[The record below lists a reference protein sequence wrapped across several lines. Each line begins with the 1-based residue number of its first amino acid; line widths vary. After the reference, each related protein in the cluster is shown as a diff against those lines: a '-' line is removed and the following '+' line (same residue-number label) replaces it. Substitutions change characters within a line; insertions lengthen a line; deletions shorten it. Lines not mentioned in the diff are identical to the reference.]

1 MAASKD
7 NKENMVEVTAK
18 VNIRYDK
25 VSIKANQKFEIRESD
40 LEGLKN
46 KGYISHV
53 PPTSQELPQTPSK

>member
-7 NKENMVEVTAK
+7 NKENTVKVTAK

-25 VSIKANQKFEIRESD
+25 VSIKADQKFEIRESD

-46 KGYISHV
+46 KGYVSYE
-53 PPTSQELPQTPSK
+53 PAAQSQ

>member
-7 NKENMVEVTAK
+7 NKENMVKVTAK

-25 VSIKANQKFEIRESD
+25 VSIKADQKFEIRESD

-46 KGYISHV
+46 KGYV
-53 PPTSQELPQTPSK
+53 YYEPAAQSQ